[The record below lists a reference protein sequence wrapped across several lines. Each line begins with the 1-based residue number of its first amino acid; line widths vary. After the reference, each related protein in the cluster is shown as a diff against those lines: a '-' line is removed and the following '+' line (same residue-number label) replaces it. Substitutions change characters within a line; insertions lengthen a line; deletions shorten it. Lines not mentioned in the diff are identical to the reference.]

1 MIALL
6 AALLLGGLSVD
17 GDLRLEGRG
26 GPALAGQL
34 TSTGLASAD
43 FSVRSGCP
51 ALAGQPTSTGSPSA
65 DFSVWSGCPAL
76 AGQPTSTGSPS
87 ADLSV
92 RSGESNLLVL
102 GGIAPQVVV
111 ATGSGIAQV
120 FTRAFA
126 ALEVRDREA
135 WRFRVRQRVG
145 YGTIDLSPLGSLSAA
160 AVQPTAF
167 PGAQPP
173 PTNKR
178 FVLLGESETTAAL
191 EIAVSRRGR
200 LIGDVGWLVSG
211 GADSSARSVLPLSR
225 GPRLHAAV
233 TFQQSRLDELDVDI
247 SAFDTRY
254 SNGLRASVAGA
265 MFDWRRTIGRGATV
279 RLGAGPA
286 LGRAEAPRVAA
297 AGEDPPAGVN
307 VNVSLLPAVRAD
319 VVLEPDAVGERGL
332 SMSLRVGAEP
342 VGDQVSGY
350 LVERGGVSPGVTWVA
365 FPELRLEA
373 RATGSVALTS
383 GLSPGQTSR
392 PDTAS
397 LGTTRGD
404 LYAQS
409 ELRATWSLTLQEDAS
424 IGTRWA
430 WLSHPQGLP
439 ATQWNLFVSVSFH
452 PFR

>member
-26 GPALAGQL
+26 GPAVAGQPTSTGL
-34 TSTGLASAD
+34 ASADFFVRSGDSNLEGRGGPALASQPTSTGLASAD
-43 FSVRSGCP
+43 FSG
-51 ALAGQPTSTGSPSA
+51 
-65 DFSVWSGCPAL
+65 
-76 AGQPTSTGSPS
+76 
-87 ADLSV
+87 

-111 ATGSGIAQV
+111 ADTVAQCVVDSSDCRRSYLHAAV

-126 ALEVRDREA
+126 ALEVRDRES
-135 WRFRVRQRVG
+135 WRFRVRQSVG
-145 YGTIDLSPLGSLSAA
+145 YGTIDLSPLGRLSAA

-173 PTNKR
+173 PEDQR
-178 FVLLGESETTAAL
+178 FLLLEDFETTAAF
-191 EIAVSRRGR
+191 EIALSRRGR

-211 GADSSARSVLPLSR
+211 GADSIARASLPLSR

-254 SNGLRASVAGA
+254 SNDRRASAAGA
-265 MFDWRRTIGRGATV
+265 MFDWRRTMGRGATV

-286 LGRAEAPRVAA
+286 LGRAE
-297 AGEDPPAGVN
+297 DPVTG
-307 VNVSLLPAVRAD
+307 VNVSLLPAVRAE
-319 VVLEPDAVGERGL
+319 VQLEPDALGERGL
-332 SMSLRVGAEP
+332 SMSLRIGAEP

-383 GLSPGQTSR
+383 GLSPGQGV
-392 PDTAS
+392 
-397 LGTTRGD
+397 GTMRGD

-452 PFR
+452 PFRSPHRKDGPPSIEPRSP